1 LLRYMKLKDNLAGPY
16 YDQVRPI
23 MTNDGTIGADLQQKY
38 LEQALK
44 VLAPK
49 EAPLA
54 ERIYSYSLVRKINAD
69 LDATG

>member
-1 LLRYMKLKDNLAGPY
+1 
-16 YDQVRPI
+16 

-49 EAPLA
+49 EAPSA
-54 ERIYSYSLVRKINAD
+54 ERIYSYSLARKINAE
-69 LDATG
+69 LDATGWRPAK